1 MPQPVCPVQQIVS
14 ICPTSPLDIVQYTV
28 IFLQMFV
35 KSNNKAINVGN
46 RKLQTR
52 QMVCNIQLHA
62 LRLDVNH
69 GGDGRQ
75 GHQDDLFLS
84 DDVVSFL

>member
-1 MPQPVCPVQQIVS
+1 M
-14 ICPTSPLDIVQYTV
+14 
-28 IFLQMFV
+28 
-35 KSNNKAINVGN
+35 GN

-69 GGDGRQ
+69 GGDRRQ
-75 GHQDDLFLS
+75 GRHDDIFSFLMMLFLFYKKKQALNFVIS
-84 DDVVSFL
+84 LNH